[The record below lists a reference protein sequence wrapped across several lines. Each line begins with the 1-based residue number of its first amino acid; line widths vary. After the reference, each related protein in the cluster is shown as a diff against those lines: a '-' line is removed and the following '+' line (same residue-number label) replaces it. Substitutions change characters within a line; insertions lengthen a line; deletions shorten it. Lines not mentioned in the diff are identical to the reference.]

1 MNLVFD
7 WAWGYKSYR
16 FPLIESTVSHRLQLL
31 GVNPLHETSEPVQTF
46 RVCGP
51 NRGMARR
58 RRPGAQYP
66 LRPQMWES
74 PRLVRSGNPG

>member
-1 MNLVFD
+1 M
-7 WAWGYKSYR
+7 
-16 FPLIESTVSHRLQLL
+16 ESTVSHRLQLL
-31 GVNPLHETSEPVQTF
+31 GVDPLHATSEPVQTF

-66 LRPQMWES
+66 MSRPRMWEI
-74 PRLVRSGNPG
+74 PRLVRLEKPG